1 VKVPAALLKEI
12 IASLVDEEIRKVKGG
27 YKVYPKKPQK
37 GRKTRR
43 ALSKKPMSREKALR
57 QLRAVE
63 RNKALNE
70 GDSDGGYVIPTE
82 EVSQAIDRAMRFF
95 GIKNSYIKNYLKEI
109 ARVESGGDPTGGNG
123 FTHHKVNPFQLTNTS
138 IDNSKS
144 NVNLKKWRSIFF
156 ENRKKISGRE
166 DGIKIEDYK
175 NSQVKENVK
184 SGAIFALL
192 HILWMTRSYS
202 PDNIKE
208 LPSIEQRAQMWK
220 RRYNSSLGAGA
231 VDHYLRKNN
240 ENQQAQA

>member
-1 VKVPAALLKEI
+1 MKVPAALLREI

-63 RNKALNE
+63 RNKGLRE
-70 GDSDGGYVIPTE
+70 GNSDGGYTIPSE
-82 EVSQAIDRAMRFF
+82 EVDKAIDRALKFF
-95 GIKNSYIKNYLKEI
+95 SLDNNQFLKNYLREI
-109 ARVESGGDPTGGNG
+109 ARVESGGDPTGGSS
-123 FTHHKVNPFQLTNTS
+123 FTHHKANPFQLTNSS
-138 IDNSKS
+138 INNSKT
-144 NVNLKKWRSIFF
+144 NINLKKWRSIFF
-156 ENRKKISGRE
+156 ENRKKMSGIE
-166 DGIKIEDYK
+166 DGLKIEDYD
-175 NSQVKENVK
+175 NNQIKENIK

-192 HILWMTRSYS
+192 HVLHMTRSFS

-208 LPSIEQRAQMWK
+208 LSSMKERAQMWK
-220 RRYNSSLGAGA
+220 RRYNSSLGDGA

-240 ENQQAQA
+240 EN